1 MAKDASFDIVSEVSM
16 EEVKNAIQQTIKE
29 LTNRF
34 DFKGST
40 IEIKLENNQLV
51 VVGDDD
57 FKIEQIKDVLLGKLN
72 KRNVPIKNIHFSD
85 SKHALGGKARQTAE
99 LVSGIDRENAK
110 KITTEIKNSKM
121 KIKAQ
126 IQEDQ
131 IRVTGKNRDDLQA
144 VIALLKKLDLPIEL
158 QFTNYR

>member
-1 MAKDASFDIVSEVSM
+1 MAKDASFDIVSEVNM
-16 EEVKNAIQQTIKE
+16 EEVKNAIQQTTKE

-40 IEIKLENNQLV
+40 VEIKLEQNRLV
-51 VVGDDD
+51 VLGDDD
-57 FKIEQIKDVLLGKLN
+57 FKLEQIKDVLLSKLI
-72 KRNVPIKNIHFSD
+72 KRGVPIKNIHFSD
-85 SKHALGGKARQTAE
+85 SEHALGGKAKQNAD

-110 KITTEIKNSKM
+110 KITTAIKNAKL
-121 KIKAQ
+121 KVKAQ

-131 IRVTGKNRDDLQA
+131 IRVTGKSRDDLQE
-144 VIALLKKLDLPIEL
+144 VISLLRKLDLPIEL

>member
-85 SKHALGGKARQTAE
+85 SKHALGGKAHQTAE

-121 KIKAQ
+121 KVKAQ